1 MNKTIKKYP
10 IPELYIGVAM
20 ALIVSGVIW
29 MIRDAIL
36 IDTFGRTSTLV
47 FLAGM
52 LMLFLP
58 ITIGLTAEYIQNR
71 GKRKEEQDGKQ

>member
-1 MNKTIKKYP
+1 MSKMIKKYP

-20 ALIVSGVIW
+20 TLIVSGVIW

-47 FLAGM
+47 FLAGL
-52 LMLFLP
+52 LMVFLP
-58 ITIGLTAEYIQNR
+58 LTIGFTVEYIQR
-71 GKRKEEQDGKQ
+71 KKRRREQG